1 MKTLFLSPD
10 YRCNEK
16 CIFCPCVEN
25 ARQFSSLTIKELYN
39 AIDEAMDQA
48 GIEMVLISGGEPT
61 LYKKI
66 LSLIGYIQS
75 KELKLGILSNS
86 LKFSNPQY
94 MDEFMAVAGSD
105 FELTT
110 AFHSHIGAQHD
121 RITAVPGSFGK
132 SLLGVKNLMNKG
144 VRVTIKHIINN
155 MTYKELP
162 EYADWI
168 YNTFPD
174 DIPWIIC
181 NMDLCGIALSHK
193 EYTGV
198 PFDLSRPYLEQALD
212 KVIGYGRKRVVRIF
226 NTPLC
231 CIDPYYWPFLQ
242 KYESEE
248 EMAAL
253 YLPYENKEDN
263 GIRFHLKGDGG
274 ANFAPCKTCQ
284 LQPRCPGT
292 WKRTAE
298 VYGENQ
304 FKPFT

>member
-16 CIFCPCVEN
+16 CIFCPCAEN
-25 ARQFSSLTIKELYN
+25 ARQYSSLTIKELYE
-39 AIDEAMDQA
+39 AIDEATDKA

-61 LYKKI
+61 LYKEI
-66 LSLIGYIQS
+66 LPLIEYIKS
-75 KELKLGILSNS
+75 KELRLGILSNS
-86 LKFSNPQY
+86 LRFSEPHY
-94 MDEFMAVAGSD
+94 VDEFIAVAGSD

-110 AFHSHIGAQHD
+110 AFHSPIGAQHD
-121 RITAVPGSFGK
+121 RITSVPGSFGK
-132 SLLGVKNLMNKG
+132 SLQGVKNLMNKG
-144 VRVTIKHIINN
+144 VRITVKHIINN
-155 MTYKELP
+155 LTYKELP
-162 EYADWI
+162 DYADWLHH
-168 YNTFPD
+168 TFPE
-174 DIPWIIC
+174 DIPWVIC

-198 PFDLSRPYLEQALD
+198 PFDVSRPYLEQALD
-212 KVIGYGRKRVVRIF
+212 KVTGYGHKRVVRIF

-248 EMAAL
+248 EMTAL
-253 YLPYENKEDN
+253 YLPYEKKEDN

-274 ANFAPCKTCQ
+274 ANFAPCKECLFQT
-284 LQPRCPGT
+284 RCPGT

-298 VYGENQ
+298 VYGEKL
-304 FKPFT
+304 FKLFK